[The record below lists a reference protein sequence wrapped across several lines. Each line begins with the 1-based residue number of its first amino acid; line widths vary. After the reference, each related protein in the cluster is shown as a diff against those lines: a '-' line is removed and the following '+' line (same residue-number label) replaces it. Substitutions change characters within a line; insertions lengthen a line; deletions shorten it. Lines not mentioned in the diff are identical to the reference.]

1 MIFGRVS
8 REEPSLAQLKV
19 IVIVRTLNML
29 RCGKLAHIGSYWVMV
44 INPLVGIYNDI
55 YICICI
61 CIHISIIRIP
71 ILGWMS
77 IPYIPRFPRCI
88 RRGWI
93 GLDGNDDRPLV
104 IRTAEALQIKGSRN
118 KDRMGHKYGT

>member
-55 YICICI
+55 YI
-61 CIHISIIRIP
+61 
-71 ILGWMS
+71 
-77 IPYIPRFPRCI
+77 YVYVYVYTY
-88 RRGWI
+88 
-93 GLDGNDDRPLV
+93 PL
-104 IRTAEALQIKGSRN
+104 
-118 KDRMGHKYGT
+118 